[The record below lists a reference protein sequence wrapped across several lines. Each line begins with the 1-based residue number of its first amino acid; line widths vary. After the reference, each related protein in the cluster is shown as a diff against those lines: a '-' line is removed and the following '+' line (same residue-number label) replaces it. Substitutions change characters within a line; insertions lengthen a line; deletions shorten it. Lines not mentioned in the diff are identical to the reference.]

1 MEQPDNIDIL
11 IIDDEAGPRDS
22 LRMILK
28 DSHQVRTAKSGPEGL
43 EMIRQR
49 QPDLVFLDIRMPE
62 MDGVEVMR
70 RIKKLNPDI
79 EVSIVTAYATVESAQ
94 EAVRQGAIDYLS
106 KPFAVSEVRDIV
118 ERAVQRRRRR
128 AEQQAVIER
137 VQQIS
142 NTLVGQL
149 DDLGVQPNANDQTD
163 LLEQLTSAHNSIE
176 AQLTNVGR
184 LSAIGEIAAEVAHD
198 VNNFL
203 SAMLLRIEI
212 LLLKTQ
218 QQEHLSAEEISATL
232 QGIQQTVRDSVQ
244 TVERIS
250 SFSQSDPYEPGE
262 RVRINEILKSAA
274 DVSLG
279 RASRREDQ
287 TMIWDLEE
295 DIPEVIGNATA
306 LRTVFVNLFINAWQ
320 ALEGPGEIHVS
331 SRCDNGNVVVK
342 ISDSGCGMSPETL
355 ERIGQPF
362 FTTKEDG
369 TGLGLSIARR
379 VINRHGGRIMFDST
393 PQVGTTVTVSLPVEG
408 PGAQSQQASLTPDVI
423 VVDDDEAFND
433 AVSEVLEHH
442 GWTVSTNS
450 SGVAGLAE
458 FEALLE
464 KNGRPPRVAII
475 DLRMPDLKGT
485 DLAKRIKQLAPEVYT
500 ILVSGYLNE
509 EPAAGVSPHIDI
521 VISKPV
527 DPKQLVQ
534 RVAAACGRN
543 SGNSSEQ

>member
-1 MEQPDNIDIL
+1 MEQADIL

-28 DSHQVRTAKSGPEGL
+28 NSHQIRCAKSGPEGL
-43 EMIRQR
+43 EMIRQ
-49 QPDLVFLDIRMPE
+49 QKPDLVFLDMKMPE

-70 RIKKLNPDI
+70 RIKAFDSDI
-79 EVSIVTAYATVESAQ
+79 EVAIITAYAAVETAQ
-94 EAVRQGAIDYLS
+94 EAVRQGALDYLN
-106 KPFAVSEVRDIV
+106 KPFAVSDVRDIV
-118 ERAVQRRRRR
+118 ERALQRCRRRTD
-128 AEQQAVIER
+128 QQAVLER

-142 NTLVGQL
+142 DTLAGQL
-149 DDLGVQPNANDQTD
+149 DDLGGQPDASDQAS

-176 AQLTNVGR
+176 DQLGNVGR

-212 LLLKTQ
+212 LLLKAREREQ
-218 QQEHLSAEEISATL
+218 LSAEDVTVTL
-232 QGIQQTVRDSVQ
+232 QGILQSVRDSVH

-262 RVRINEILKSAA
+262 RVQVNEILKSAA

-279 RASRREDQ
+279 RARRREDQ
-287 TMIWDLEE
+287 TMVWDLK
-295 DIPEVIGNATA
+295 DVPEVIGNATA

-320 ALEGPGEIHVS
+320 ALEGSGEIHIS
-331 SRCDNGNVVVK
+331 SRSDNGNVVVE
-342 ISDSGCGMSPETL
+342 ISDSGCGMSPQIL

-362 FTTKEDG
+362 FTTKEEG

-379 VINRHGGRIMFDST
+379 VVNRHGGRMMFDST
-393 PQVGTTVTVSLPVEG
+393 PQVGTTITVFLPVEG
-408 PGAQSQQASLTPDVI
+408 AESQAQRPSQAPDVL
-423 VVDDDEAFND
+423 VVDDDEAFVD
-433 AVSEVLEHH
+433 AISKVLDHH
-442 GWTVSTNS
+442 GWTVSANN

-464 KNGRPPRVAII
+464 ENGRPPQVAII

-509 EPAAGVSPHIDI
+509 EPEAGVSPHFDL
-521 VISKPV
+521 VISKPF
-527 DPKQLVQ
+527 DPEQLVQ
-534 RVAAACGRN
+534 RVAAVCARN
-543 SGNSSEQ
+543 LDNPSDQ

>member
-1 MEQPDNIDIL
+1 MEQADIL
-11 IIDDEAGPRDS
+11 VIDDEAGPRDS

-28 DSHQVRTAKSGPEGL
+28 DSHRVRTAKSGPEGL
-43 EMIRQR
+43 EMIRQ
-49 QPDLVFLDIRMPE
+49 QKPDLVFLDIRMPE

-70 RIKKLNPDI
+70 RIKKLDPDI
-79 EVSIVTAYATVESAQ
+79 EVSIVTAYAAVESAQ
-94 EAVRQGAIDYLS
+94 EAVRQGALDYLS
-106 KPFAVSEVRDIV
+106 KPFAVSDVRDIV
-118 ERAVQRRRRR
+118 DRALQRCRRR
-128 AEQQAVIER
+128 ADQQAVLER

-142 NTLVGQL
+142 DTLAGQL
-149 DDLGVQPNANDQTD
+149 DDLGAQPDASDQAG
-163 LLEQLTSAHNSIE
+163 LLAQLTSAHGSIE
-176 AQLTNVGR
+176 DQLGNVGR

-218 QQEHLSAEEISATL
+218 EHEQLSAEDVTATL
-232 QGIQQTVRDSVQ
+232 QGIRQTVQDSVQ

-262 RVRINEILKSAA
+262 RVQVNEILESAA

-287 TMIWDLEE
+287 SMIWDLE

-320 ALEGPGEIHVS
+320 ALEGPGEIQVRSH
-331 SRCDNGNVVVK
+331 CDNGDVVVE
-342 ISDSGCGMSPETL
+342 ISDSGCGMSPQIL

-362 FTTKEDG
+362 FTTKEEG
-369 TGLGLSIARR
+369 TGLGLSIAQR
-379 VINRHGGRIMFDST
+379 VINRHGGRMVFAST
-393 PQVGTTVTVSLPVEG
+393 PQVGTTITVLLPVEG
-408 PGAQSQQASLTPDVI
+408 AESRAQRASQAPDVL
-423 VVDDDEAFND
+423 VVDDDEAFVD

-442 GWTVSTNS
+442 GWTVSANN

-464 KNGRPPRVAII
+464 ENGRPPQVAII

-485 DLAKRIKQLAPEVYT
+485 DLAKRVKQLAPEVYT

-509 EPAAGVSPHIDI
+509 EPEAGVSPYFDL
-521 VISKPV
+521 VISKPF
-527 DPKQLVQ
+527 DPEQLVQ
-534 RVAAACGRN
+534 RVAAVCSRN
-543 SGNSSEQ
+543 SDNPSDR